1 MDNILQ
7 QVLFYI
13 FAALTVIAA
22 LLVVTRKNPI
32 HSVLLLVFAFFT
44 SSVLW
49 ILLEAEFLALILV
62 LVYVGAV
69 MTLFLFVIMMLNIDH
84 ETLVTRGRRL
94 LPLGL
99 VGVAL
104 FVALLISVLPAPPT
118 VISEALLVPSSVPN
132 TEALGLVLYTDYLA
146 AFELAAVLLLVA
158 IIASIT
164 LVHRAPRASKRQNS
178 VAQIMTRREERVSLI
193 RMQAE
198 K

>member
-1 MDNILQ
+1 MHNILQ
-7 QVLFYI
+7 QALFYT
-13 FAALTVIAA
+13 FATLTVIAA

-32 HSVLLLVFAFFT
+32 HSVLWLVFAFFT

-69 MTLFLFVIMMLNIDH
+69 MTLFLFVIMMLNIDQ
-84 ETLVTRGRRL
+84 ETLAAHKRRL

-99 VGVAL
+99 MILAGFVAL
-104 FVALLISVLPAPPT
+104 FISALPATPGI
-118 VISEALLVPSSVPN
+118 ISEALVVPSTLPN
-132 TEALGLVLYTDYLA
+132 TQALGQVLYTDYFV

-164 LVHRAPRASKRQNS
+164 LVHRAPRSSKRQNT
-178 VAQIMTRREERVSLI
+178 VAQIMTRRDERVTLI
-193 RMQAE
+193 RMPAE